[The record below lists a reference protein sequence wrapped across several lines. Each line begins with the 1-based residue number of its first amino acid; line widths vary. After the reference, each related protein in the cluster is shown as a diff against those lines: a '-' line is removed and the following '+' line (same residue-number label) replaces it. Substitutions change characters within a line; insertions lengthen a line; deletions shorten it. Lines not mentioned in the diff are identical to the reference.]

1 MVIRFEMDFF
11 QCCQGYNATL
21 LAYGQTGSGK
31 SYSMVG
37 YGANKGLVP
46 KLSERLF
53 QDIKGNLQTKQCQVC
68 VCVCYLVIV
77 WNGSV
82 LTLIFT
88 STQVFFSMLEI
99 YNEQVRRVAFWF
111 FSPSLIFFLSSLPC
125 ASRCLTC
132 WFGGLARR
140 GDSGSE
146 RSNRGASTWR
156 DYEPSRV
163 KVQHR

>member
-68 VCVCYLVIV
+68 VCVCLLSC
-77 WNGSV
+77 NC
-82 LTLIFT
+82 
-88 STQVFFSMLEI
+88 LEW
-99 YNEQVRRVAFWF
+99 Q
-111 FSPSLIFFLSSLPC
+111 C
-125 ASRCLTC
+125 ANTDLHLHA
-132 WFGGLARR
+132 GLL
-140 GDSGSE
+140 
-146 RSNRGASTWR
+146 
-156 DYEPSRV
+156 
-163 KVQHR
+163 QHVGNL

>member
-53 QDIKGNLQTKQCQVC
+53 QDIKGNLQTKQCQAC

-82 LTLIFT
+82 LTLILT

-99 YNEQVRRVAFWF
+99 YNEQVRPVAFCFFSPHILF
-111 FSPSLIFFLSSLPC
+111 FSPSLIFFSLLSP
-125 ASRCLTC
+125 
-132 WFGGLARR
+132 ARP
-140 GDSGSE
+140 
-146 RSNRGASTWR
+146 GA
-156 DYEPSRV
+156 
-163 KVQHR
+163 